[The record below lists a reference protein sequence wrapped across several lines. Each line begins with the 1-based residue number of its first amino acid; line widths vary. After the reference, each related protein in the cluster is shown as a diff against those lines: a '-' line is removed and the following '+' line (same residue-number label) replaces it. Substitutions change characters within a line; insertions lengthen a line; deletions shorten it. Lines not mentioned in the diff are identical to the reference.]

1 VTLSIGKSGLRK
13 VIAVV
18 YNRLHMWGTDRDCGE
33 GLDGY
38 SLTFKHVSATIEGA
52 HGESYAISRRICET
66 NR

>member
-1 VTLSIGKSGLRK
+1 VTLSIGESGLHK

-18 YNRLHMWGTDRDCGE
+18 CDRLHTWGTDRDCRV

-52 HGESYAISRRICET
+52 HGESYAINRRICET
-66 NR
+66 TR

>member
-1 VTLSIGKSGLRK
+1 VTLSIGESGLHK

-18 YNRLHMWGTDRDCGE
+18 YDRLHTWGTDRDRGV

-66 NR
+66 TR